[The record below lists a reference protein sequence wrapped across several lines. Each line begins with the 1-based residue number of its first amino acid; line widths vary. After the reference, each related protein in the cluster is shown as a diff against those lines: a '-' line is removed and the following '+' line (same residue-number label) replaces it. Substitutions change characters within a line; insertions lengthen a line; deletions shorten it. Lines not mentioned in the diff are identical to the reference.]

1 MTTAR
6 IPVTLL
12 TGFLGSG
19 KTTLLNAWVKQ
30 PAFAR
35 SLIIVNEFGDVALD
49 HLLVAHSAEQSVVEL
64 PGGCLCCTVRG
75 DLQKTLL
82 DARWRF
88 ARGGQRQFDRV
99 LIETTGLAD
108 PAPII
113 NTLAANDQLARH
125 YQWQGVVT
133 TVDAG
138 QGEATLKR
146 FAEARRQVAFADLV
160 LITKVDDSD
169 PATIDDLTQEIRAQN
184 PAASVLP
191 IRMPPVAEDIAD
203 RLFSAL
209 TAITEGDAHVLS
221 VRSAPGQPS
230 GLLIRKIHPMMN
242 TEIGESSHVE
252 AMTSFSWVSDQP
264 VTPEKLAVW
273 WAFVQLRANERLLRL
288 KALIRTTEK
297 PEPKLMQVV
306 QHRVHP
312 TVTLADWPTPDHRNR
327 IIAIGESAVVA
338 ELARAT
344 EALGSAPTI

>member
-1 MTTAR
+1 MTVAR

-113 NTLAANDQLARH
+113 NTLAANDPLARH

-160 LITKVDDSD
+160 LITKADETGTAAIDSL
-169 PATIDDLTQEIRAQN
+169 IGEIRTRN
-184 PAASVLP
+184 PSAAMLP
-191 IRMPPVAEDIAD
+191 ISLPPIDEVARN

-209 TAITEGDAHVLS
+209 TAVTMGDA
-221 VRSAPGQPS
+221 QPLNQVDDTT
-230 GLLIRKIHPMMN
+230 GLRIRKIHPVIIP
-242 TEIGESSHVE
+242 EAGETPHADAD

-264 VTPEKLAVW
+264 VASEKLAAW
-273 WAFVQLRANERLLRL
+273 WAFVQTHANERLLRL

-297 PEPKLMQVV
+297 PEPQLMQIV

-312 TVTLADWPTPDHRNR
+312 TITLADWPTPDHRSR
-327 IIAIGESAVVA
+327 IIAIGESSVVD

-344 EALGSAPTI
+344 EALESAPAV